1 MADVSVEF
9 GAVDVGLQKTLKT
22 IQDEL
27 TGLRSKVNS
36 GELSIEELGQTMR
49 RVGQVESM
57 EKRIKAMGDNSA
69 ESASQVNRLESEL
82 RQLDRANDSVNGG
95 GISFGKLTA
104 AISGAYAAI
113 MGFQE
118 AFMFIGDSIKK
129 SSDLAETMNKVNVVF
144 GTAAGAVS
152 AFADTAVQELGM
164 TRQQALDAASTFAV
178 FGKSAGLAGGELV
191 GFSRNLVQ
199 LATDFASFY
208 NTSPE
213 EAIQAIGAALRG
225 ESEPIRKYGILLD
238 DATLKAEAMK
248 LGLYD
253 GKGAI
258 DSQAKALAA
267 YNAILGQSGI
277 AQGDFSETSGSL
289 SNQLKIT
296 TASFAELK
304 TEIGNEL
311 QPAAQSF
318 VEFLN
323 QSMIPT
329 LRDVVKEYKEYSD
342 SVHDAA
348 MGNLETNEAAGKAT
362 GGLDLLREMAVSI
375 VGPIGDLISGT
386 SNYRDAANAA
396 AEAAKKGA
404 GEIKKVGDAAATAA
418 PQMDQA
424 AANSENAEKN
434 LGNLGDSAQD
444 ASGKLTKAS
453 LEAAAASGEFSGLAS
468 KAEDTGNSI
477 ASAFTLNSD
486 FKPTVDGISSGW
498 SDLNSEIAGT
508 KPQLESNFSLADSIA
523 GKVEE
528 QVQSIGEQNDELET
542 TAQLNKLIDYTTG
555 EHAKK
560 VAEIAAK
567 QAERQAGLRENL
579 ELDLAILKA
588 QISGNE
594 EEFKALNYKKDY
606 NAALKQAID
615 AGMGKS
621 EAEAFADQIARAR
634 QEQAG
639 INKELSATQKRLK
652 DINDAQAKNRRD
664 RGGRLEKQV
673 KDRTEAGDF
682 AGARRASAQLA
693 RKEDYFDR
701 DASVRGEGPGRDRR
715 SLSDIGAD
723 YNLKRQLGE
732 TDKSFQDRIK
742 DARAGNSYGDR
753 FGRSQPFDGPKN
765 DPLKPQTPGLD
776 SMKDKGSLKDDPRF
790 AKKSPQIDKPGQ
802 DGKTGPDKSPG
813 GKRTLDTLV
822 DEILKLVQKIEPR
835 LPVAA
840 LTA

>member
-1 MADVSVEF
+1 MADVTVEF
-9 GAVDVGLQKTLKT
+9 GAQDVGLQKTLSK
-22 IQDEL
+22 IQDEMA
-27 TGLRSKVNS
+27 GLRSSVKS
-36 GELSIEELGQTMR
+36 GELSMEELEKTMR
-49 RVGQVESM
+49 RIGQVESM

-69 ESASQVNRLESEL
+69 ESAAQVNRLESEI
-82 RQLDRANDSVNGG
+82 RQLDRANDSVNAG
-95 GISFGKLTA
+95 GISFGKLTG

-144 GTAAGAVS
+144 GSAAGAV
-152 AFADTAVQELGM
+152 ADFAATAVQKLGM

-277 AQGDFSETSGSL
+277 AQGDFANTSGSV
-289 SNQLKIT
+289 SNQLKILSAT
-296 TASFAELK
+296 YAELK
-304 TEIGNEL
+304 TSIGDGL
-311 QPAAQSF
+311 QKPTLEVVSTLNNDLIPAMQG
-318 VEFLN
+318 VIKYGKEFLDFLSSTPDN
-323 QSMIPT
+323 TTVAGRSVNAVAESLNGFNYWMNEAVKFISPMDDLMML
-329 LRDVVKEYKEYSD
+329 LRDK
-342 SVHDAA
+342 
-348 MGNLETNEAAGKAT
+348 GTEAGAGQK
-362 GGLDLLREMAVSI
+362 
-375 VGPIGDLISGT
+375 
-386 SNYRDAANAA
+386 AA
-396 AEAAKKGA
+396 AEGVQKA
-404 GEIKKVGDAAATAA
+404 GDAAAAAA
-418 PQMDQA
+418 PQIDQA
-424 AANSENAEKN
+424 AANSSAAEQN
-434 LGNLGDSAQD
+434 LGKLGDSAQD

-477 ASAFTLNSD
+477 ASAFTINSD
-486 FKPTVDGISSGW
+486 FKPTVDGITSGW
-498 SDLNSEIAGT
+498 SDLNSKIAGT
-508 KPQLESNFSLADSIA
+508 KPLLEGNFSLTDSIT

-528 QVQSIGEQNDELET
+528 QTQSIGGQNEQLET
-542 TAQLNKLIDYTTG
+542 TSELKKLLLDTET
-555 EHAKK
+555 KR
-560 VAEIAAK
+560 AEKEKEAAAK

-594 EEFKALNYKKDY
+594 EEVKALNYKRDY

-639 INKELSATQKRLK
+639 INKELAISQQILK
-652 DINDAQAKNRRD
+652 DIAAAEEKEGIDKGGKLQKKAQDQIAR
-664 RGGRLEKQV
+664 
-673 KDRTEAGDF
+673 GDF
-682 AGARRASAQLA
+682 AGARRTAGKIAENEAQAALTG
-693 RKEDYFDR
+693 
-701 DASVRGEGPGRDRR
+701 VGQNRDRR
-715 SLSDIGAD
+715 AMADIGKD
-723 YNLKRQLGE
+723 YGLSQSLGE
-732 TDKSFQDRIK
+732 SNSSFRDRIRN
-742 DARAGNSYGDR
+742 ARENGIYE
-753 FGRSQPFDGPKN
+753 DGSKLPAKKSA
-765 DPLKPQTPGLD
+765 LEE
-776 SMKDKGSLKDDPRF
+776 MKSKGSLKDELA
-790 AKKSPQIDKPGQ
+790 AKKAGVDKPGQ
-802 DGKTGPDKSPG
+802 DGQKPPAKADTG
-813 GKRTLDTLV
+813 GKKGLDGLV
-822 DEILKLVQKIEPR
+822 EKILELVQKIEPK

-840 LTA
+840 LTV

>member
-1 MADVSVEF
+1 MADVTVEF
-9 GAVDVGLQKTLKT
+9 GAQDVGLQKTLSK
-22 IQDEL
+22 IQDEMA
-27 TGLRSKVNS
+27 GLRSSVKS
-36 GELSIEELGQTMR
+36 GELSMEELEKTMR
-49 RVGQVESM
+49 RIGQVESM

-69 ESASQVNRLESEL
+69 ESAAQVNRLESEL
-82 RQLDRANDSVNGG
+82 RQLDRANDSVNAG
-95 GISFGKLTA
+95 GISFGKLTG

-144 GTAAGAVS
+144 GSAAGAV
-152 AFADTAVQELGM
+152 ADFAATAVQELGM

-277 AQGDFSETSGSL
+277 AQGDFANTSGSV
-289 SNQLKIT
+289 SNQLKILSAT
-296 TASFAELK
+296 YAELK
-304 TEIGNEL
+304 TSIGDGL
-311 QPAAQSF
+311 QKPTLEVVSTLNNDLIPAMQGAIKYGK
-318 VEFLN
+318 EFLDFLSSTPDN
-323 QSMIPT
+323 TTVAGRSVNAVAESLNGFNYWMNEAVKFISPMDDLMML
-329 LRDVVKEYKEYSD
+329 LRDKGTE
-342 SVHDAA
+342 AGA
-348 MGNLETNEAAGKAT
+348 GQEAAAKGVQK
-362 GGLDLLREMAVSI
+362 
-375 VGPIGDLISGT
+375 VGET
-386 SNYRDAANAA
+386 AA
-396 AEAAKKGA
+396 AAASKF
-404 GEIKKVGDAAATAA
+404 
-418 PQMDQA
+418 DQA
-424 AANSENAEKN
+424 ASFTQNWRNH
-434 LGNLGDSAQD
+434 LGELGGSAQY

-477 ASAFTLNSD
+477 ASAFTINSD

-498 SDLNSEIAGT
+498 SDLNSKIAGT
-508 KPQLESNFSLADSIA
+508 KPLLEGNFSLTDSIT

-528 QVQSIGEQNDELET
+528 QTQSIGGQNEQLET
-542 TAQLNKLIDYTTG
+542 ASELKKLLLDTETKRT
-555 EHAKK
+555 EKEKEA
-560 VAEIAAK
+560 AAK

-579 ELDLAILKA
+579 ELDLSILKA

-594 EEFKALNYKKDY
+594 EEVKALNYQKDY

-639 INKELSATQKRLK
+639 INKELTASQKLLK
-652 DINDAQAKNRRD
+652 DIADAEGKEGID
-664 RGGRLEKQV
+664 KGGRLAKRAQDQV
-673 KDRTEAGDF
+673 ARGDF
-682 AGARRASAQLA
+682 EGARKTASKIAENEAQAALTG
-693 RKEDYFDR
+693 
-701 DASVRGEGPGRDRR
+701 VGQNRDRR
-715 SLSDIGAD
+715 DMADIGKD
-723 YNLKRQLGE
+723 YGLNRGLGE
-732 TDKSFQDRIK
+732 SSSGFSERIRA
-742 DARAGNSYGDR
+742 ARE
-753 FGRSQPFDGPKN
+753 DGVYN
-765 DPLKPQTPGLD
+765 DFSKTAKPSSRLEE
-776 SMKDKGSLKDDPRF
+776 MKAKGSLKDELAARR
-790 AKKSPQIDKPGQ
+790 AEIDKPGQ
-802 DGKTGPDKSPG
+802 DGQKPPARGDSEKKSG
-813 GKRTLDTLV
+813 GKNGLDGLV
-822 DEILKLVQKIEPR
+822 EKILELVQKIEPK

-840 LTA
+840 LV

>member
-1 MADVSVEF
+1 
-9 GAVDVGLQKTLKT
+9 
-22 IQDEL
+22 
-27 TGLRSKVNS
+27 
-36 GELSIEELGQTMR
+36 
-49 RVGQVESM
+49 VESM

-69 ESASQVNRLESEL
+69 ESAAQVNRLENEI
-82 RQLDRANDSVNGG
+82 RQLDRANDSVNAG
-95 GISFGKLTA
+95 GISFGKLTG

-144 GTAAGAVS
+144 GSAAGAV
-152 AFADTAVQELGM
+152 ADFAATAVQELGM

-277 AQGDFSETSGSL
+277 AQGDFANTSGSV
-289 SNQLKIT
+289 SNQLKILSAT
-296 TASFAELK
+296 YAELK
-304 TEIGNEL
+304 TSIGDGL
-311 QPAAQSF
+311 QKPTLEVVSTLNNDLIPAMQGAIKYGK
-318 VEFLN
+318 EFLDFLSSTPDN
-323 QSMIPT
+323 TTVAGRSVNAVAESLNGFNYWMNEAVKFISPMDDLMML
-329 LRDVVKEYKEYSD
+329 LRDK
-342 SVHDAA
+342 
-348 MGNLETNEAAGKAT
+348 GTEAGAGQK
-362 GGLDLLREMAVSI
+362 
-375 VGPIGDLISGT
+375 
-386 SNYRDAANAA
+386 AA
-396 AEAAKKGA
+396 AEGVQ
-404 GEIKKVGDAAATAA
+404 KVGDAAAAAA
-418 PQMDQA
+418 PQIDQA
-424 AANSENAEKN
+424 AANSSTAEQN
-434 LGNLGDSAQD
+434 LGKLGDSAQD

-468 KAEDTGNSI
+468 KAEDTGDSI
-477 ASAFTLNSD
+477 ASAFTINSD
-486 FKPTVDGISSGW
+486 FKPSVDGLGSSFEG
-498 SDLNSEIAGT
+498 LNEKVAGA
-508 KPQLESNFSLADSIA
+508 KPLLESNFSLTDSIA
-523 GKVEE
+523 GKVDE
-528 QVQSIGEQNDELET
+528 QTQSLEGVNDQLELTER
-542 TAQLNKLIDYTTG
+542 LNKLVAYTSG

-567 QAERQAGLRENL
+567 QAERQEGLRENL
-579 ELDLAILKA
+579 ELDLGILKA
-588 QISGNE
+588 KIAGNTE
-594 EEFKALNYKKDY
+594 EEKALNYQKDY

-639 INKELSATQKRLK
+639 INKELSASQKLLK
-652 DINDAQAKNRRD
+652 SIADAEAKEGIDKGGKLAKRAQDQIARGDFEGARKTAGKIAENEAQAALTGTGKN
-664 RGGRLEKQV
+664 
-673 KDRTEAGDF
+673 
-682 AGARRASAQLA
+682 
-693 RKEDYFDR
+693 
-701 DASVRGEGPGRDRR
+701 RDRR
-715 SLSDIGAD
+715 DMADIGRD
-723 YNLKRQLGE
+723 YGLNRGLGE
-732 TDKSFQDRIK
+732 SSSGFRERIRA
-742 DARAGNSYGDR
+742 ARE
-753 FGRSQPFDGPKN
+753 DGVYN
-765 DPLKPQTPGLD
+765 DFSKTAKPSSRLED
-776 SMKDKGSLKDDPRF
+776 MKAKGSLKDELA
-790 AKKSPQIDKPGQ
+790 AKKAGVDKPGQ
-802 DGKTGPDKSPG
+802 DGQKPPAKG
-813 GKRTLDTLV
+813 DTAKKGLEGV
-822 DEILKLVQKIEPR
+822 VEKILELVQKIEPR

>member
-191 GFSRNLVQ
+191 GFSKNLVQ

-453 LEAAAASGEFSGLAS
+453 LEAAAASGEFNGLGS
-468 KAEDTGNSI
+468 KADQVGESI

-486 FKPTVDGISSGW
+486 FKPAVDGISSGW
-498 SDLNSEIAGT
+498 SDLNSQIAGT
-508 KPQLESNFSLADSIA
+508 KPQLESNFSLTDSIA

-528 QVQSIGEQNDELET
+528 QVQSLVEQNDELET

-555 EHAKK
+555 EHAKQ

-579 ELDLAILKA
+579 ELDLGILKA
-588 QISGNE
+588 KISGNE
-594 EEFKALNYKKDY
+594 QEEKALNYKKDY

-634 QEQAG
+634 QEQSG
-639 INKELSATQKRLK
+639 MNKELSASQKLLA
-652 DINDAQAKNRRD
+652 DIAAAEGKEGID
-664 RGGRLEKQV
+664 RGGRLGKRAQDQIARGDFEGARKTAEKIATNEADAAIRGTGPG
-673 KDRTEAGDF
+673 KDRRE
-682 AGARRASAQLA
+682 
-693 RKEDYFDR
+693 
-701 DASVRGEGPGRDRR
+701 
-715 SLSDIGAD
+715 LSDIGKD
-723 YNLKRQLGE
+723 YGLRKQLGE
-732 TDKSFQDRIK
+732 NDSDFRKRIQ
-742 DARAGNSYGDR
+742 DARDGNSYGDK
-753 FGRSQPFDGPKN
+753 FGRSEPTNDSKDGMRT
-765 DPLKPQTPGLD
+765 PQV
-776 SMKDKGSLKDDPRF
+776 
-790 AKKSPQIDKPGQ
+790 DKPGQ
-802 DGKTGPDKSPG
+802 DGNKTGPDKSPDKSG
-813 GKRTLDTLV
+813 DKQGLDGLV
-822 DEILKLVQKIEPR
+822 EKILKLVEKIEPK

-840 LTA
+840 LV

>member
-1 MADVSVEF
+1 MADVTVEF
-9 GAVDVGLQKTLKT
+9 GAQDVGLQKTLSK
-22 IQDEL
+22 IQDEMA
-27 TGLRSKVNS
+27 GLRSSVKS
-36 GELSIEELGQTMR
+36 GELSMEELEKTMR
-49 RVGQVESM
+49 RIGQVESM

-69 ESASQVNRLESEL
+69 ESAAQVNRLESEL
-82 RQLDRANDSVNGG
+82 RQLDRANDSVNAG
-95 GISFGKLTA
+95 GISFGKLTG

-118 AFMFIGDSIKK
+118 AFLFIGDSIKK

-144 GTAAGAVS
+144 GSAAGAV
-152 AFADTAVQELGM
+152 ADFAATAVQELGM

-258 DSQAKALAA
+258 DSQVKALAA

-277 AQGDFSETSGSL
+277 AQGDFANTSGSV
-289 SNQLKIT
+289 SNQLKILSAT
-296 TASFAELK
+296 YAELK
-304 TEIGNEL
+304 TSIGDGL
-311 QPAAQSF
+311 QKPTLEVVSTLNNDLIPAMQGAIKYGK
-318 VEFLN
+318 EFLAFLSSTPDN
-323 QSMIPT
+323 T
-329 LRDVVKEYKEYSD
+329 
-342 SVHDAA
+342 
-348 MGNLETNEAAGKAT
+348 TAAGKSVNAVAESLN
-362 GGLDLLREMAVSI
+362 GFNYWMNEAVKFISPMDDLMMLLRDKGNEA
-375 VGPIGDLISGT
+375 GAGQE
-386 SNYRDAANAA
+386 AA
-396 AEAAKKGA
+396 AEAVQ
-404 GEIKKVGDAAATAA
+404 KVGDAAAAAA
-418 PQMDQA
+418 PQIDQA
-424 AANSENAEKN
+424 AANSSTAEQN
-434 LGNLGDSAQD
+434 LGKLGDSAQD

-477 ASAFTLNSD
+477 ADAFTLNSD

-508 KPQLESNFSLADSIA
+508 KPLLENNFSLTDSIT

-528 QVQSIGEQNDELET
+528 QVQSIGDQNDELET
-542 TAQLNKLIDYTTG
+542 TAKLNKLIDYTTG

-567 QAERQAGLRENL
+567 QAEHQAGLRENL
-579 ELDLAILKA
+579 ELDLGILKA
-588 QISGNE
+588 KISGNTE
-594 EEFKALNYKKDY
+594 EEKALNYKKDY

-639 INKELSATQKRLK
+639 MNKELSASQKLLRDIADAEAK
-652 DINDAQAKNRRD
+652 DAVDK
-664 RGGRLEKQV
+664 GGRLEKRAQAQIN
-673 KDRTEAGDF
+673 RGDF
-682 AGARRASAQLA
+682 RGAERTAA
-693 RKEDYFDR
+693 RLQANEA
-701 DASVRGEGPGRDRR
+701 DAAIRGTGSDRDRR
-715 SLSDIGAD
+715 NIADIGSD
-723 YNLKRQLGE
+723 YGLTRGLGE
-732 TDKSFQDRIK
+732 STSGFRDRIRNARENGVFEDFSKLSK
-742 DARAGNSYGDR
+742 DRPSSMEDL
-753 FGRSQPFDGPKN
+753 KN
-765 DPLKPQTPGLD
+765 R
-776 SMKDKGSLKDDPRF
+776 GSLKDELAARR
-790 AKKSPQIDKPGQ
+790 SPVDKPGQ
-802 DGKTGPDKSPG
+802 DGQKPAADKGKSGGQSP
-813 GKRTLDTLV
+813 L
-822 DEILKLVQKIEPR
+822 EKLVGDIFKLVEKIEPR

>member
-1 MADVSVEF
+1 MADVTVEF
-9 GAVDVGLQKTLKT
+9 GAQDVGLQKTLSK
-22 IQDEL
+22 IQDEMA
-27 TGLRSKVNS
+27 GLQTSVKS
-36 GELSIEELGQTMR
+36 GELTMEELEKTMR
-49 RVGQVESM
+49 RIGQVESM

-69 ESASQVNRLESEL
+69 ESAAQVNRLESEL
-82 RQLDRANDSVNGG
+82 RQLDRANDSVNAG
-95 GISFGKLTA
+95 GISFGKLTG

-144 GTAAGAVS
+144 GSAAGAV
-152 AFADTAVQELGM
+152 AEFADTAVQELGM

-238 DATLKAEAMK
+238 DATLKNEALK

-253 GKGAI
+253 GKGAL
-258 DSQAKALAA
+258 DSQSKALAA

-311 QPAAQSF
+311 QPVAQTF

-386 SNYRDAANAA
+386 SNYRDASNAA

-404 GEIKKVGDAAATAA
+404 GEVQKVGDAAAAAA
-418 PQMDQA
+418 PQIDQA
-424 AANSENAEKN
+424 AA
-434 LGNLGDSAQD
+434 
-444 ASGKLTKAS
+444 KLTKAS
-453 LEAAAASGEFSGLAS
+453 LEAAAASGEFNGLGS
-468 KAEDTGNSI
+468 KADQVGNSI
-477 ASAFTLNSD
+477 ASAFTINSD

-508 KPQLESNFSLADSIA
+508 KPLLESNFSLADSIT

-528 QVQSIGEQNDELET
+528 QTQSIGGQNEQLET
-542 TAQLNKLIDYTTG
+542 ASELKKLLLDTETKRT
-555 EHAKK
+555 EKEK
-560 VAEIAAK
+560 ESAAK

-579 ELDLAILKA
+579 ELDLSILKA

-594 EEFKALNYKKDY
+594 QEVKALNYQKDY

-639 INKELSATQKRLK
+639 INKELTASQKLLK
-652 DINDAQAKNRRD
+652 DIAAAEAKNAVD
-664 RGGRLEKQV
+664 QGGKLAKRAQDQV
-673 KDRTEAGDF
+673 ARGDF
-682 AGARRASAQLA
+682 AGARKTASKIAENEAQAALTGTG
-693 RKEDYFDR
+693 K
-701 DASVRGEGPGRDRR
+701 SRDRR
-715 SLSDIGAD
+715 DMADIGRD
-723 YNLKRQLGE
+723 YGLNRGLGE
-732 TDKSFQDRIK
+732 SSSGFRERIRA
-742 DARAGNSYGDR
+742 ARE
-753 FGRSQPFDGPKN
+753 DGVYN
-765 DPLKPQTPGLD
+765 DFSKTAKPSSRLED
-776 SMKDKGSLKDDPRF
+776 MKAKGSLKDELAARR
-790 AKKSPQIDKPGQ
+790 AGVDKPGQ
-802 DGKTGPDKSPG
+802 DGQKPPARGDSG
-813 GKRTLDTLV
+813 GKKGLDGLV
-822 DEILKLVQKIEPR
+822 EKILELVQKIEPR

>member
-1 MADVSVEF
+1 MSDVTVTL
-9 GAVDVGLQKTLKT
+9 GAKDEGLQQTIRRMSKELEDLK
-22 IQDEL
+22 
-27 TGLRSKVNS
+27 SKS
-36 GELSIEELGQTMR
+36 SE
-49 RVGQVESM
+49 
-57 EKRIKAMGDNSA
+57 
-69 ESASQVNRLESEL
+69 ASKGF
-82 RQLDRANDSVNGG
+82 DM
-95 GISFGKLTA
+95 SFGKIA
-104 AISGAYAAI
+104 GAVSGAYAAV
-113 MGFQE
+113 MGFRE
-118 AFMFIGDSIKK
+118 SFAFIGDSIKK
-129 SSDLAETMNKVNVVF
+129 SSDLAETMNKVNVIF
-144 GTAAGAVS
+144 GSSSGAV
-152 AFADTAVQELGM
+152 ADFAATAVQELGM

-311 QPAAQSF
+311 QPAAQAF

-329 LRDVVKEYKEYSD
+329 LRDVVKEYNEYSD

-348 MGNLETNEAAGKAT
+348 MGNLETNQAAGDAT
-362 GGLDLLREMAVSI
+362 GGLDLLRTMMVSI

-404 GEIKKVGDAAATAA
+404 SEVQKAGDAAAAAA
-418 PQMDQA
+418 PQIDQA
-424 AANSENAEKN
+424 AANSSAAEQN
-434 LGNLGDSAQD
+434 LGKLGDSAQD

-477 ASAFTLNSD
+477 ASAFTINSD
-486 FKPTVDGISSGW
+486 FKPTVDGITSGW
-498 SDLNSEIAGT
+498 SDLNSKIAGT
-508 KPQLESNFSLADSIA
+508 KPLLEGNFYLTDSIT

-528 QVQSIGEQNDELET
+528 QTQSIGGQNEQLET
-542 TAQLNKLIDYTTG
+542 TSELKKLLLDTETKRT
-555 EHAKK
+555 EKEKEA
-560 VAEIAAK
+560 AAK

-588 QISGNE
+588 QISGNDE
-594 EEFKALNYKKDY
+594 EVKALNYKRDY

-639 INKELSATQKRLK
+639 INKELAASQKLLK
-652 DINDAQAKNRRD
+652 DIADAEAKEGID
-664 RGGRLEKQV
+664 KGGRLSKRAQDQV
-673 KDRTEAGDF
+673 ARGDF
-682 AGARRASAQLA
+682 EGARKTAGKIAENEAQA
-693 RKEDYFDR
+693 AITGVGK
-701 DASVRGEGPGRDRR
+701 SRDRR
-715 SLSDIGAD
+715 NIADIGRD
-723 YNLKRQLGE
+723 YGLNQGLGE
-732 TDKSFQDRIK
+732 SNTGFRERIRSAREDGVYNDFSKLDKPAS
-742 DARAGNSYGDR
+742 
-753 FGRSQPFDGPKN
+753 
-765 DPLKPQTPGLD
+765 GLEA
-776 SMKDKGSLKDDPRF
+776 MKAKGSLKDELAARRADV
-790 AKKSPQIDKPGQ
+790 DKPGQ
-802 DGKTGPDKSPG
+802 DGKPQAEKIGGPAKG
-813 GKRTLDTLV
+813 GLESIVETIKTLL
-822 DEILKLVQKIEPR
+822 EKIEPR